1 MLKFFT
7 LELHTLLFV
16 PYSHKNI
23 DSYPISMSNRTIYN
37 DNFPTIVCV
46 DQGNN
51 MLSDT
56 TVKHKPKFTK
66 QVPCKARGVDDKT
79 HKHAVITIPLNP
91 FHGQRLFCSHISCER
106 KGRMFVYCFTCKKP
120 VVKRNFRNKHM
131 HHDRRDEATSSPR
144 TASGDEETTE
154 SFSSSMTSM
163 ERSPNELR
171 TVMQI
176 RSTQNNEEETGTETP
191 SIADEQIAKQA
202 SANCLE
208 GSRYDNVMDDD
219 AFLDGLLDPLFDEY

>member
-1 MLKFFT
+1 M
-7 LELHTLLFV
+7 V
-16 PYSHKNI
+16 RDYI
-23 DSYPISMSNRTIYN
+23 
-37 DNFPTIVCV
+37 
-46 DQGNN
+46 
-51 MLSDT
+51 
-56 TVKHKPKFTK
+56 
-66 QVPCKARGVDDKT
+66 
-79 HKHAVITIPLNP
+79 AVISVAK
-91 FHGQRLFCSHISCER
+91 GKGVCSSIALPAKNQSSNAIS
-106 KGRMFVYCFTCKKP
+106 GI
-120 VVKRNFRNKHM
+120 KHM
-131 HHDRRDEATSSPR
+131 HHDRRDEATSSQR
-144 TASGDEETTE
+144 TSGDEETTE